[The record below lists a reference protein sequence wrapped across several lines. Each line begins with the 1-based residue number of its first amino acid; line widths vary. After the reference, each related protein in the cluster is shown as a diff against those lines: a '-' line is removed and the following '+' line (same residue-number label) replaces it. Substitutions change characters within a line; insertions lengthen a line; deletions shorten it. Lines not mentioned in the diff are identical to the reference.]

1 MCDYVVFPAQALQL
15 KGRAE
20 FYSGTLIM
28 ELRLV
33 VNLILLK
40 IQPNSKQK
48 KNPTISTFSWKYS
61 YMTT

>member
-48 KNPTISTFSWKYS
+48 KNPTISTFS
-61 YMTT
+61 